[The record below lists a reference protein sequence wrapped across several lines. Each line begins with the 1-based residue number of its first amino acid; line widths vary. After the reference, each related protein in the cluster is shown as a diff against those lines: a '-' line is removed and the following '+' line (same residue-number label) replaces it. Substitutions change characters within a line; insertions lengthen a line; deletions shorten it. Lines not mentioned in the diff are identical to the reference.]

1 MPRWLKSSSSSSK
14 RESKPGEAAAQA
26 KVWPQGEQIELQLL
40 AGIREGRRGD
50 FESLYR
56 IYHPRL
62 QRFLHQL
69 MRQSEAV
76 EEVLN
81 DTLMVVWQNGTAF
94 DGRSKLSTWIFGIAY
109 RKAMKALNR
118 QDLPQEAVEGEEP
131 ADPGPGPEAQLSL
144 AQLRVRMQQA
154 LGDLSFDHRAVVELC
169 YFQEMAYAEI
179 AQIVGCGPETVKT
192 RMFYARKRLRTLL
205 ADLAEVT
212 DGERS

>member
-1 MPRWLKSSSSSSK
+1 MPSWLSSK
-14 RESKPGEAAAQA
+14 RSERKPRETAAAA
-26 KVWPQGEQIELQLL
+26 KAWPQGEQIELQLL
-40 AGIREGRRGD
+40 AGIREKRRGD

-62 QRFLHQL
+62 QRFLAQL
-69 MRQSEAV
+69 MRQGEAV

-81 DTLMVVWQNGTAF
+81 DTLMVVWTNASAF

-109 RKAMKALNR
+109 RKAMKSLSR
-118 QDLPQEAVEGEEP
+118 QDLPLEDNEANEQ
-131 ADPGPGPEAQLSL
+131 ADPGPGPEQQLKL
-144 AQLRVRMQQA
+144 AQLRLRLREA

-179 AQIVGCGPETVKT
+179 AQIVGCAPETVKT

-205 ADLAEVT
+205 ADLAEVS

>member
-1 MPRWLKSSSSSSK
+1 MPNWLGSK
-14 RESKPGEAAAQA
+14 RESKPRDTAAQGKA
-26 KVWPQGEQIELQLL
+26 WAQGEQIELQLL
-40 AGIREGRRGD
+40 AGIRQGRRGD

-62 QRFLHQL
+62 LRFLAQL
-69 MRQSEAV
+69 MRQGEAV

-81 DTLMVVWQNGTAF
+81 DTLMVVWTNGSAF

-109 RKAMKALNR
+109 RKAMKSLSR
-118 QDLPQEAVEGEEP
+118 QDLPLEGSDADEP
-131 ADPGPGPEAQLSL
+131 ADPGPGPEKQLSL
-144 AQLRVRMQQA
+144 AQLRARLQQA

-169 YFQEMAYAEI
+169 YFQEMPYAEI

-192 RMFYARKRLRTLL
+192 RMFYARRWLRTLL
-205 ADLAEVT
+205 ADLADLS